1 VRSTRSA
8 LAFLCFVLASAPAS
22 ADRAQ
27 DVLARA
33 KTAAGGAAIDRIHTT
48 QSTVALVT
56 GGLKGYATSIED
68 NVSGRF
74 VDRYELGSTSGSNG
88 FDGENAWSQDA
99 AGQVRID
106 DGVEARLVA
115 ANEVYRR
122 SFSYWTGRRPG
133 HVEFAGEERQ
143 GEQHFDIVRITPGGG
158 RPFELWI
165 DSATHRIARQVEK
178 ASTRTNTIYFSDYR
192 DVAGVSVAH
201 SLRVSTGDP
210 RYETAIALEALEFNA
225 PIEPAKFAMPGPP
238 VRDFGFANN
247 ATSTTVPF
255 DLINNHIYV
264 QVKLNG
270 RGPYRLLC
278 DTGGANI
285 VTPAVAKE
293 LGLRTEGKLEG
304 RGVGEESEDI
314 SLTQLER
321 IEIGAAFID
330 NPKFYV
336 FPLGTFS
343 NVEGVPALGLVGYE
357 VFKRFVVRID
367 YQSSRLTLTDPEQ
380 LVYQGPGV
388 AVPFQFNEHVPQ
400 VEGELD
406 GIKGVFDIDT
416 GSRSSLDLFAPFVEK
431 HKLKGKY
438 RPRFE
443 GVTGWGV
450 GGPSRSAIARAKVLS
465 LGSVEIKRPV
475 TELTLQNKG
484 SFTNEYSAGN
494 VGAGVLKRFN
504 LVFDYGRKVIYF
516 ERNANDA
523 LPDVFDRSGMWINV
537 SEGGG
542 SFDVVDVMAGGP
554 ADGAGL
560 EAGDQIVRV
569 DGVPADDVSLPELRK
584 RFRSDP
590 PGTKIKVEFARA
602 GKVAPAEV
610 ILRDLT

>member
-1 VRSTRSA
+1 MRSTRGKLA
-8 LAFLCFVLASAPAS
+8 LLCVLLISAPAS
-22 ADRAQ
+22 ADRAHE
-27 DVLARA
+27 VLERA
-33 KTAAGGAAIDRIHTT
+33 KTAAGGAAIDGIRTT
-48 QSTVALVT
+48 QSTVTLVT
-56 GGLKGYATSIED
+56 GGLKGYATSLED

-74 VDRYELGSTSGSNG
+74 VDRYELGSTSGANG
-88 FDGENAWSQDA
+88 FDGENAWSQDG

-133 HVEFAGEERQ
+133 QIEFAGEERQ
-143 GEQHFDIVRITPGGG
+143 GEQHFDIVRITPEGG

-165 DSATHRIARQVEK
+165 DSATHQIARQVEK
-178 ASTRTNTIYFSDYR
+178 ASTRTSTIYFSDYR
-192 DVAGVSVAH
+192 EVAGVSVAH

-210 RYETAIALEALEFNA
+210 RYETVIALEALEFNA
-225 PIEPAKFAMPGPP
+225 QIEPAKFAMPAPP
-238 VRDFGFANN
+238 VRDFGFANH

-314 SLTQLER
+314 SLTQLGR

-367 YQSSRLTLTDPEQ
+367 YQSSQLTLSDPEQ
-380 LVYQGPGV
+380 VVYNGPGT

-400 VEGELD
+400 VEGAID

-416 GSRSSLDLFAPFVEK
+416 GSRSSVDLFAPFVEK

-450 GGPSRSAIARAKVLS
+450 GGPSRSAIARANVLR

-475 TELTLQNKG
+475 TELTLQTKG

-516 ERNANDA
+516 ERNANDSQ
-523 LPDVFDRSGMWINV
+523 PDVFDRSGMWINV
-537 SEGGG
+537 TEGGG

-554 ADGAGL
+554 ADRAGL
-560 EAGDQIVRV
+560 EAGDQIVKV
-569 DGVPADDVSLPELRK
+569 DGARADDVPLPDLRK

-590 PGTKIKVEFARA
+590 PGTKITVEFARA
-602 GKVAPAEV
+602 GKVTAAEV